1 VADRKHHQPARDAA
15 LVMANRNRA
24 KNGRRKALRQRK
36 AIEADVRSRLTREI
50 TLDGTIAQSLLLDI
64 AVSAA
69 LEIAIL
75 NQRLIQ
81 CYARPAELERLSDAR
96 AQLLKT
102 LTRLRI
108 PKRQDAP
115 TVESIED
122 ITAEYAERGQ

>member
-1 VADRKHHQPARDAA
+1 VADHPARDAA

-36 AIEADVRSRLTREI
+36 AIEADLRSRLTREI

-69 LEIAIL
+69 LEISIL
-75 NQRLIQ
+75 NQRLVQ
-81 CYARPAELERLSDAR
+81 CYATQGELERLADAR

-115 TVESIED
+115 AVESIED
-122 ITAEYAERGQ
+122 ITAEYAERGR